1 MDLDLKS
8 DYSNFYGYVQNLQAL
23 KADEKYKDFEM
34 NCYGG
39 YCDKMEID
47 LNNKDFN
54 RKLVIENDAWNGME
68 DVQNKF
74 VLEYPNDKE
83 INSFNGIGSCYVN
96 DLLVGR
102 ENGKLGEYMQFKDH
116 DHITK
121 TDYDVYFL
129 KDKTNYQNVT
139 KYIDDL
145 VEDMDKISELKNK
158 QEFINAVNSI
168 NKEQNNGLER

>member
-1 MDLDLKS
+1 M
-8 DYSNFYGYVQNLQAL
+8 
-23 KADEKYKDFEM
+23 
-34 NCYGG
+34 
-39 YCDKMEID
+39 
-47 LNNKDFN
+47 
-54 RKLVIENDAWNGME
+54 
-68 DVQNKF
+68 
-74 VLEYPNDKE
+74 
-83 INSFNGIGSCYVN
+83 N

-116 DHITK
+116 DHTTK